1 MNHESVMGVGVAVG
15 VAGLVRSVV
24 PGDVSLGAFVGVGI
38 STGLNVGPMNIYSD
52 SCVKSSIYKLEVPV
66 IEPKANAILDP
77 SGDQAASKM
86 S

>member
-1 MNHESVMGVGVAVG
+1 VLIHVPLPLSSVEDGVDVCVGVEVG
-15 VAGLVRSVV
+15 
-24 PGDVSLGAFVGVGI
+24 VGVGI